1 MDQNVDTPADALIGQ
16 FLALGRL
23 RVWSVII
30 TIFGDLATRPG
41 ASIPAADLV
50 RLTGRM
56 GIRADAFRVAVHR
69 LKNDGW
75 LTSVRQGRNSLY
87 SLTDAGFSQ
96 CHDARPR
103 IYASAPPDR
112 DRVRILLAPPLDAS
126 ALAQLGDAMRE
137 AGFQPVTPRL
147 FVGTG
152 QPDVAP
158 DMLAL
163 APTGGPVPDWLR
175 NQLGPADLVAGFAR
189 LETALLALREALG
202 SGLGF
207 SADDSVVLRV
217 LTIHRWRQLIL
228 RSPDLP
234 TEFFP
239 VDWRA
244 EPCRRLVHEILAA
257 LPPARPLTDQNK
269 GPHSRS
275 QWGKT

>member
-16 FLALGRL
+16 FLDLGLL

-30 TIFGDLATRPG
+30 TVFGDLATRPG

-87 SLTDAGFSQ
+87 SLTKAGFSQ

-112 DRVRILLAPPLDAS
+112 SRVRILLAPPLDAG
-126 ALAQLGDAMRE
+126 ALAQLGDSMRD
-137 AGFQPVTPRL
+137 AGFQPITARL

-152 QPDVAP
+152 QPDAAQP
-158 DMLAL
+158 MLAL
-163 APTGGPVPDWLR
+163 APTGATVPDWLR
-175 NQLGPADLVAGFAR
+175 QQLGPADLVTGFSR
-189 LETALLALREALG
+189 LETALLALHKALA

-207 SADDSVVLRV
+207 SADDGVVLRV

-234 TEFFP
+234 AEFFP
-239 VDWRA
+239 DDWRA
-244 EPCRRLVHEILAA
+244 EACRRLVHEILAA
-257 LPPARPLTDQNK
+257 LPPARPLAGQNQGAQGSAK
-269 GPHSRS
+269 GA
-275 QWGKT
+275 